1 MSLIEINQLT
11 KYFKEKKALDGLSL
25 EVKKGEIFGLLGPN
39 GAGKT
44 TTIRILLGLIKP
56 DSGSSFIDGLNCLT
70 QSGLIRR
77 EVGFLLESPGLYE
90 NLSALYNLKLYARLY
105 HLDSL
110 TSNERIEHLLKSV
123 GLWQRREE
131 RVGKWSKG
139 MKQRLSLI
147 RAFLH
152 NPGVLLLDE
161 PASGLDPASRRK
173 IRETICR
180 LAKEEGKT
188 ILMPTHNLE
197 DAEKICDRVAFI
209 KEGSLVIAGRPQD
222 LRKSLAKPSFGIT
235 VKGIS
240 QVLLSKIKTFRYLVS
255 LEEEGSRLNVR
266 LTEEEAI
273 SQLIKDLVK
282 EGVEIFQVEKI
293 RPGFEEVYLR
303 LVGDEEYE

>member
-1 MSLIEINQLT
+1 MSLIKINQLT
-11 KYFKEKKALDGLSL
+11 KYFKGGKALNGLSL

-44 TTIRILLGLIKP
+44 TTIRILLSLIKP
-56 DSGSSFIDGLNCLT
+56 DSGSSFINGLNCRT
-70 QSGLIRR
+70 QSELFRR

-105 HLDSL
+105 HLDSMA
-110 TSNERIEHLLKSV
+110 SSERIEHLLKSV

-131 RVGKWSKG
+131 KVGRWSKG

-161 PASGLDPASRRK
+161 PTSGLDPASRRK

-180 LAKEEGKT
+180 LAKEEEKT

-209 KEGSLVIAGRPQD
+209 KKGSILIVDRPQN
-222 LRKSLAKPSFGIT
+222 LRKSLNRPSFRIA
-235 VKGIS
+235 VREIS
-240 QVLLSKIKTFRYLVS
+240 PVLLSKIKTLSYLVS
-255 LEEEGSRLNVR
+255 LEEKISGLNVQ

-273 SQLIKDLVK
+273 SYLIKELVK

-293 RPGFEEVYLR
+293 RPSFEEVYLR
-303 LVGDEEYE
+303 LLGDEEYE